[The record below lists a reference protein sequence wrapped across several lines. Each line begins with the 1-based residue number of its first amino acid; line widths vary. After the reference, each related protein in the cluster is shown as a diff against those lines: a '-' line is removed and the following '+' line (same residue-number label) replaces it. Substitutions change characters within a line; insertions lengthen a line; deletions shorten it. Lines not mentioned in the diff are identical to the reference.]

1 MNRYTLNRWI
11 DQITFWGSAAIV
23 TTVIGGLI
31 WLGEPPPP
39 PPDGVTA
46 RVATADIT
54 RHGARIIVPVL
65 VQNNSRRTVLMV
77 QVRVR
82 LDTGDAVELT
92 IDPLAAGASARAYA
106 LFDGVQDQ
114 VEVSSQVIAFQPI

>member
-11 DQITFWGSAAIV
+11 GQVTFWGSAAIV
-23 TTVIGGLI
+23 ATVIGGLV

-46 RVATADIT
+46 RVPTADVI
-54 RHGARIIVPVL
+54 RHGSRLIVPVL

-106 LFDGVQDQ
+106 IFDGVRGQAG
-114 VEVSSQVIAFQPI
+114 VSSQVIAFQPI